1 MLYCPFQRGR
11 LLADGSR
18 RRCRRV
24 LAPKP
29 GFEFQKS
36 DPMTRTLVR
45 AFPVSVRDSIAPMDD
60 LLDKRIFRVPV
71 KLVNAVDQSE
81 LPIEGFVLIPERRLQ
96 QFETVARSARSLLD
110 AAGKASTDVN

>member
-1 MLYCPFQRGR
+1 
-11 LLADGSR
+11 
-18 RRCRRV
+18 
-24 LAPKP
+24 
-29 GFEFQKS
+29 
-36 DPMTRTLVR
+36 MTRTLVR